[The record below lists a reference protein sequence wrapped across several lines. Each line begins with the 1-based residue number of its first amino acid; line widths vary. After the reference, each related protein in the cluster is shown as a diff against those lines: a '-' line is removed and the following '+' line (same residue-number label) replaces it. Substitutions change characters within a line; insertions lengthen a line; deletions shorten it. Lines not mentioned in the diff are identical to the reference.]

1 MKKILLLAAVL
12 LFALFCGCSAQEEV
26 FEEHNPGGFD
36 YDMLD
41 ISMIV
46 DEIYANV
53 EISEFAA
60 ASVAKVEDEL
70 ILTEQFY
77 LDLNNVIS
85 FDIRSASGKYGAAD
99 VAIIHVKEGAA
110 DAVMDSLESRKDD
123 RINEF
128 LNFDVYDSYAIAMDA
143 EVYQVGELV
152 VMLMLSDDDKVVAK
166 GIVDKYLP

>member
-1 MKKILLLAAVL
+1 MKKILALATVL

-26 FEEHNPGGFD
+26 FEENNPGSFD

-46 DEIYANV
+46 DEIYANA

-60 ASVAKVEDEL
+60 ASVEKIEDEL

-99 VAIIHVKEGAA
+99 VAVIRVKEGTAE
-110 DAVMDSLESRKDD
+110 AVMDSLENRKDD

-128 LNFDVYDSYAIAMDA
+128 LNFDVYDSYEVAMDA
-143 EVYQVGELV
+143 EIYNVGELV
-152 VMLMLSDDDKVVAK
+152 VMLMLSDDDKDMAK
-166 GIVDKYLP
+166 GVVDKYLP